1 MAEGRVGRLLR
12 SAEGAAYWAV
22 VAPLAARLPAALG
35 YRIACLRGD
44 WEYRSRPGKRAELMR
59 NLRRLPG
66 DEPGPDAA
74 QRLARQWFRFA
85 SCQAIDVMRMR
96 YRARPLRRLVEIR
109 GREHLEAALAG
120 GKGAI
125 LCSAHFGSY
134 DCSFSLLGAS
144 GFPVTTIGR
153 WQHNYTVGLSSAERR
168 FWDLVYARRLRR
180 HRRRPN
186 IEPWAGRVAVAV
198 QAAAI
203 LRANEVVTIAID
215 APPLEKDLARTVEV
229 PFLGRRARLLPGA
242 VTLAQLTGAPLLMG
256 FMYRTADYRH
266 QVLEISAPVP
276 CPAGEDA
283 ATAFARCAA
292 EVSAAIRR
300 SPAHW
305 VYWAS
310 RGDLA
315 NLGLISPDQDGAP
328 AVTPASV
335 TATSSPLLMKGFWSM
350 KISLPS
356 RKPEGYSDVTS
367 PFAMDDQAF
376 RALGYRLVD
385 TLGAYLEALPGNPV
399 YQPLPGEVRRQI
411 EEMRLPTEG
420 MDPEAILQFFTQRVL
435 PYGRGQNH
443 PCFAAF
449 VDPAA
454 SKLSMLAAFASAV
467 TNTSGAGG
475 EYAAIYL
482 EQLAVRWLMELIGFP
497 RDGSDG
503 VLLGGGSD
511 ANRHCMEVA
520 RHWGARVNGWDIRD
534 EGLQGHPRL
543 TMYMSTEGHSCLEK
557 AAFTLGLGSPRKV
570 AVDHDFRIDLDD
582 LRAAVAADRRAGHRP
597 FLVVANAGSVK
608 TGAIDPFDALA
619 EFCRQE
625 RLWLHVDGA
634 YGGFGA
640 LDPRLA
646 RWFAGMEHADSVAID
661 PHKWMAVA
669 IGCSCAMVRQGELL
683 QDTYKL
689 VPSYLSLPQGKGFA
703 GHIWYSHRSAE
714 QTRDSARA
722 LKTFWNIQQAG
733 RAGLVSHV
741 RRHVDLARH
750 MEKIIEAS
758 PDLELLATGPLT
770 AVCFRYVPVNWQ
782 GNDQGLDLLNQAIMA
797 DVQTGGRAFL
807 AGTDIRGRFALRSC
821 ALHYALD
828 EEHVESIVGAVR
840 EAGSFRVSAGL
851 AANPPVPELA
861 VRGDAGRL
869 RQDQRAEDM
878 ECVR

>member
-1 MAEGRVGRLLR
+1 
-12 SAEGAAYWAV
+12 
-22 VAPLAARLPAALG
+22 
-35 YRIACLRGD
+35 
-44 WEYRSRPGKRAELMR
+44 
-59 NLRRLPG
+59 
-66 DEPGPDAA
+66 
-74 QRLARQWFRFA
+74 
-85 SCQAIDVMRMR
+85 
-96 YRARPLRRLVEIR
+96 
-109 GREHLEAALAG
+109 
-120 GKGAI
+120 
-125 LCSAHFGSY
+125 
-134 DCSFSLLGAS
+134 
-144 GFPVTTIGR
+144 
-153 WQHNYTVGLSSAERR
+153 
-168 FWDLVYARRLRR
+168 
-180 HRRRPN
+180 
-186 IEPWAGRVAVAV
+186 
-198 QAAAI
+198 
-203 LRANEVVTIAID
+203 
-215 APPLEKDLARTVEV
+215 
-229 PFLGRRARLLPGA
+229 
-242 VTLAQLTGAPLLMG
+242 
-256 FMYRTADYRH
+256 
-266 QVLEISAPVP
+266 
-276 CPAGEDA
+276 
-283 ATAFARCAA
+283 
-292 EVSAAIRR
+292 
-300 SPAHW
+300 
-305 VYWAS
+305 
-310 RGDLA
+310 
-315 NLGLISPDQDGAP
+315 
-328 AVTPASV
+328 
-335 TATSSPLLMKGFWSM
+335 
-350 KISLPS
+350 
-356 RKPEGYSDVTS
+356 
-367 PFAMDDQAF
+367 
-376 RALGYRLVD
+376 
-385 TLGAYLEALPGNPV
+385 
-399 YQPLPGEVRRQI
+399 
-411 EEMRLPTEG
+411 
-420 MDPEAILQFFTQRVL
+420 
-435 PYGRGQNH
+435 
-443 PCFAAF
+443 

>member
-1 MAEGRVGRLLR
+1 MG
-12 SAEGAAYWAV
+12 
-22 VAPLAARLPAALG
+22 
-35 YRIACLRGD
+35 I
-44 WEYRSRPGKRAELMR
+44 
-59 NLRRLPG
+59 
-66 DEPGPDAA
+66 
-74 QRLARQWFRFA
+74 
-85 SCQAIDVMRMR
+85 
-96 YRARPLRRLVEIR
+96 
-109 GREHLEAALAG
+109 
-120 GKGAI
+120 
-125 LCSAHFGSY
+125 
-134 DCSFSLLGAS
+134 
-144 GFPVTTIGR
+144 
-153 WQHNYTVGLSSAERR
+153 QHMT
-168 FWDLVYARRLRR
+168 
-180 HRRRPN
+180 
-186 IEPWAGRVAVAV
+186 
-198 QAAAI
+198 
-203 LRANEVVTIAID
+203 
-215 APPLEKDLARTVEV
+215 
-229 PFLGRRARLLPGA
+229 
-242 VTLAQLTGAPLLMG
+242 
-256 FMYRTADYRH
+256 
-266 QVLEISAPVP
+266 
-276 CPAGEDA
+276 
-283 ATAFARCAA
+283 
-292 EVSAAIRR
+292 
-300 SPAHW
+300 
-305 VYWAS
+305 
-310 RGDLA
+310 
-315 NLGLISPDQDGAP
+315 
-328 AVTPASV
+328 
-335 TATSSPLLMKGFWSM
+335 
-350 KISLPS
+350 ISLPS
-356 RKPEGYSDVTS
+356 RQPAGYGDLAS
-367 PFAMDDQAF
+367 PFALDDQAF
-376 RALGYRLVD
+376 RALGHRLVD
-385 TLGAYLEALPGNPV
+385 TLGTYLEALPENPV
-399 YQPLPGEVRRQI
+399 YQPLPDEVRQQI
-411 EEMRLPTEG
+411 EEMRLPAEG
-420 MDPEAILQFFTQRVL
+420 IDPEAIMEFFTQRVL

-534 EGLQGHPRL
+534 EGLQGHPKL

-570 AVDHDFRIDLDD
+570 AVGQDFRIDLDD

-608 TGAIDPFDALA
+608 TGAIDPLDDLA

-634 YGGFGA
+634 YGGLGA

-646 RWFAGMEHADSVAID
+646 PSFAGMERADSIAID

-689 VPSYLSLPQGKGFA
+689 VPSYLNLPQGKGFA

-733 RAGLVSHV
+733 RDGLVSHV
-741 RRHVDLARH
+741 RRHVDLARY

-770 AVCFRYVPVNWQ
+770 AVCFRYVPANWS
-782 GNDQGLDLLNQAIMA
+782 GNDQDLDRLNQAIVE

-807 AGTDIRGRFALRSC
+807 AGTDIRGHFALRSC
-821 ALHYALD
+821 ALHYALNED
-828 EEHVESIVGAVR
+828 HVESIVGAVR
-840 EAGSFRVSAGL
+840 DAGSLRVSAGRSAGL
-851 AANPPVPELA
+851 PGSELTSP
-861 VRGDAGRL
+861 GDAGGPSRN
-869 RQDQRAEDM
+869 QRWEDLK
-878 ECVR
+878 CAR